1 MKFIEHAIERLTI
14 IFGSAVL
21 VMMVLQIVVDVSMRT
36 FADKGLTAT
45 SELVSHYY
53 MVMVSFLPVAYSELR
68 RRHVEATIFTDYLNL
83 KKRLVVELF
92 GFVLSVLIYGIL
104 CWGTLQE
111 ALSNTAKGAYIES
124 GVTVFYTWPSYWI
137 LPVSFGLMTFVL
149 TFRVISTFS
158 QFFNG
163 RIDTQAASPNALNIT
178 VTEGEK

>member
-83 KKRLVVELF
+83 K
-92 GFVLSVLIYGIL
+92 
-104 CWGTLQE
+104 
-111 ALSNTAKGAYIES
+111 N
-124 GVTVFYTWPSYWI
+124 
-137 LPVSFGLMTFVL
+137 
-149 TFRVISTFS
+149 
-158 QFFNG
+158 
-163 RIDTQAASPNALNIT
+163 D
-178 VTEGEK
+178 

>member
-1 MKFIEHAIERLTI
+1 
-14 IFGSAVL
+14 
-21 VMMVLQIVVDVSMRT
+21 
-36 FADKGLTAT
+36 
-45 SELVSHYY
+45 
-53 MVMVSFLPVAYSELR
+53 
-68 RRHVEATIFTDYLNL
+68 
-83 KKRLVVELF
+83 
-92 GFVLSVLIYGIL
+92 LIYGIL